1 MTELRPATAD
11 DAPAIARI
19 WYFGWRD
26 GHLGHVA
33 DELVALRT
41 RESFDQRAAA
51 RVADTVVATVDGAVA
66 GFIMVVGDEV
76 EQVYV
81 AGEHRGTGLAAALL
95 TEAERLVAANGRD
108 RAWLA
113 VAPGNARARRFYE
126 RRGWIDEGLF
136 DYPAATAD
144 GPMPVPCRRYV
155 KRV

>member
-1 MTELRPATAD
+1 
-11 DAPAIARI
+11 
-19 WYFGWRD
+19 
-26 GHLGHVA
+26 
-33 DELVALRT
+33 
-41 RESFDQRAAA
+41 
-51 RVADTVVATVDGAVA
+51 
-66 GFIMVVGDEV
+66 
-76 EQVYV
+76 
-81 AGEHRGTGLAAALL
+81 L

-144 GPMPVPCRRYV
+144 GPMAVPCRRYV